1 MADSLCEL
9 YDPPVGDF
17 TGSEILKNDRPLCC
31 KGGFTVFSHVPLF
44 LYFSAGGEGDPV
56 NGGDSS
62 GVPFYAPVI
71 VILSLLSFM
80 CVQCCRR

>member
-1 MADSLCEL
+1 MFRSLRFFTAD
-9 YDPPVGDF
+9 GD
-17 TGSEILKNDRPLCC
+17 
-31 KGGFTVFSHVPLF
+31 
-44 LYFSAGGEGDPV
+44 GDPV

-80 CVQCCRR
+80 CIQCCKR